1 MPGKINIT
9 MYANTDSH
17 HGCGLD
23 LIFTSTPTN
32 TFHGFPVIKAT
43 IDYPGPSSPFGSYGQ
58 LFGWIQFIKVIP
70 INGSSKGTAEWEMD
84 LPPFAKDLGTPFCYW
99 GHNPTAFDA
108 PCILLEEEGL
118 EEVVWRAQSF
128 LCVIEDACLS
138 KRVKVLKDTAF
149 GWGFDTQSVQASSDG
164 VERKIE
170 LTPVE
175 PLDLEKEWTARL
187 ALLRKEYPAWTFADE
202 ATS

>member
-1 MPGKINIT
+1 
-9 MYANTDSH
+9 
-17 HGCGLD
+17 
-23 LIFTSTPTN
+23 
-32 TFHGFPVIKAT
+32 
-43 IDYPGPSSPFGSYGQ
+43 
-58 LFGWIQFIKVIP
+58 
-70 INGSSKGTAEWEMD
+70 MD

-99 GHNPTAFDA
+99 GYNPTAFDA

-128 LCVIEDACLS
+128 LCVMEDACLS

-149 GWGFDTQSVQASSDG
+149 GWGFDIQSVQTTSGG

-170 LTPVE
+170 LAPVE

-187 ALLRKEYPAWTFADE
+187 ALLRKEYPAWTFANE
-202 ATS
+202 AIS